1 MMMIVGGLHSTI
13 STLTL
18 SVIGKAI
25 GFVFV
30 MLGIVGMST
39 MSAEYV
45 TRTTYAVTL
54 HDAIDDRVKIMSNN
68 KNLSKF
74 FDELSFSINDT
85 LEDMGLTVD
94 EAQELIS
101 EVLDSQHLMRGA
113 LKVGL
118 HDYTRKLSLTGKPKP
133 KSESIPVSY
142 VSYWND

>member
-1 MMMIVGGLHSTI
+1 
-13 STLTL
+13 
-18 SVIGKAI
+18 
-25 GFVFV
+25 
-30 MLGIVGMST
+30 
-39 MSAEYV
+39 
-45 TRTTYAVTL
+45 
-54 HDAIDDRVKIMSNN
+54 MSNN

-94 EAQELIS
+94 EAQALIS